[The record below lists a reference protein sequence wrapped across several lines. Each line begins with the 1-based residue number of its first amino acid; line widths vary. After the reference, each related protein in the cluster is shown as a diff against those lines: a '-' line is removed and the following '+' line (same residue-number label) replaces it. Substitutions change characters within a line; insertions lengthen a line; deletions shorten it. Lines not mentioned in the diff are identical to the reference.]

1 MIPITLWIVEDDTT
15 YRRTLQRLLNRTG
28 HITCSRVFPSC
39 IEFLDAVKSEPHP
52 DLVLMDLGLPGMGG
66 VDGILQL
73 KTTAPDVT
81 VIVLT
86 VSAEKEKVLQA
97 LDAGAAGYLLKES
110 TGPEIV
116 SGLQQ
121 VFYGGAALSPSIA
134 KIVVEELRNPAPA
147 DTFDL
152 SVREIE
158 VLEKLAAGLA
168 VKEIAAVLNISVA
181 TARFHLTNIYRKL
194 QVPSQTGAVAK
205 ALRAGII

>member
-28 HITCSRVFPSC
+28 HITCSRIFPSC
-39 IEFLDAVKSEPHP
+39 IEFLDAIQTNPQP

-66 VDGILQL
+66 VEGIQQL
-73 KTTAPDVT
+73 KVLAPDVT

-86 VSAEKEKVLQA
+86 VSAEKKKVLQA

-110 TGPEIV
+110 SGPEIV
-116 SGLQQ
+116 NGLQQ
-121 VFYGGAALSPSIA
+121 VFYGGAALSPSVA

-147 DTFDL
+147 DMFDL

-168 VKEIAAVLNISVA
+168 VKEIASALNISVA